1 MKEEARTAYQAA
13 INGLDAA
20 FRRARREHKEIAV
33 RYEAAKRAAEETSKL
48 SDFAAADRL
57 KKEQAAFEY
66 RQIKEELRPS
76 VVKVWD
82 EYNSTV
88 RSLRDTLA
96 ATLETADLYRA
107 GDVDPSALA
116 LLKSGILRPADFKA
130 MAADFAENPT
140 MLAML
145 RAEAGKAAAA
155 LTDDESQAETRA
167 VLLSIANEAK
177 SSGEQL
183 LQGFDDLDHV
193 AKMFSGQLD
202 GWSSG
207 AEYTDSLDGWGEIS
221 AQYSTREAE

>member
-1 MKEEARTAYQAA
+1 MKKESKRAYQSA

-20 FRRARREHKEIAV
+20 FRRARREHKEIA
-33 RYEAAKRAAEETSKL
+33 RKYEAAKRAAEETSKL
-48 SDFAAADRL
+48 SDFDAADRL
-57 KKEQAAFEY
+57 KKERAAFEY
-66 RQIKEELRPS
+66 RQAVEGLRPS

-88 RSLRDTLA
+88 RSLRDSLA
-96 ATLETADLYRA
+96 AALEAADLYRP
-107 GDVDPSALA
+107 GDIDANAVT
-116 LLKSGILRPADFKA
+116 LLQSGILRPGDYKA

-145 RAEAGKAAAA
+145 REEARKAADAM
-155 LTDDESQAETRA
+155 TDESQAETRA
-167 VLLSIANEAK
+167 AFLSIANEAK

-202 GWSSG
+202 GWSYG
-207 AEYTDSLDGWGEIS
+207 PEYTDSLDGWAEIS
-221 AQYSTREAE
+221 GQYVTSEAE

>member
-13 INGLDAA
+13 VNSLDAA
-20 FRRARREHKEIAV
+20 FRRARREHKKIAAK
-33 RYEAAKRAAEETSKL
+33 YEAAKRAAEETSKL
-48 SDFAAADRL
+48 SDFDAADRF
-57 KKEQAAFEY
+57 KKERAAFEY

-88 RSLRDTLA
+88 RSVRNNLVNALG
-96 ATLETADLYRA
+96 TADLYRP
-107 GDVDPSALA
+107 GDIDTNAVT
-116 LLKSGILRPADFKA
+116 LLQSGILRPGDYKA

-145 RAEAGKAAAA
+145 RAEARKAADAM
-155 LTDDESQAETRA
+155 TDESQAETRA
-167 VLLSIANEAK
+167 AFLSIANEAK

-202 GWSSG
+202 GWSYG
-207 AEYTDSLDGWGEIS
+207 PEYTDSLDGWAEIS
-221 AQYSTREAE
+221 AQYITSEAE